1 MSTTTLGPRAY
12 RHARVEKT
20 KNASR
25 RVHRARCG
33 RHRAILEDASAMGAS
48 REDDA
53 LARRMGKI
61 SEKSVN
67 VVVVERPEAREALA
81 RTCLRAMLRERGAF
95 DRVATFEDG
104 TCARVERDD
113 ARDAFC
119 LRETLLERG
128 GDAVEEE
135 EAAVEALSEDIA
147 CVVRAFASVVPR
159 REGEGVKATLSLL
172 RSTLCSRLHVD
183 VTSARLMV
191 TYCGASTEICDETTS
206 AVIAAANAGGG
217 NVFSDALKGAA
228 ERLAPPRECGE
239 CAVALLKGERWRY
252 DDGTT
257 SRGRAIVHRSPAI
270 DERATEPDDRWR
282 LTLKLDVER
291 FGEE

>member
-1 MSTTTLGPRAY
+1 MWWMRSSSSEYTSPRGRRCSAPKTE
-12 RHARVEKT
+12 RSVIVARGGDSE
-20 KNASR
+20 
-25 RVHRARCG
+25 
-33 RHRAILEDASAMGAS
+33 LAS
-48 REDDA
+48 RE
-53 LARRMGKI
+53 R
-61 SEKSVN
+61 SVRS
-67 VVVVERPEAREALA
+67 VGRSTSPL
-81 RTCLRAMLRERGAF
+81 
-95 DRVATFEDG
+95 
-104 TCARVERDD
+104 ERDD

>member
-1 MSTTTLGPRAY
+1 
-12 RHARVEKT
+12 
-20 KNASR
+20 
-25 RVHRARCG
+25 
-33 RHRAILEDASAMGAS
+33 MGAS

-95 DRVATFEDG
+95 DRVATFEG
-104 TCARVERDD
+104 CVERED
-113 ARDAFC
+113 ARDALS

>member
-1 MSTTTLGPRAY
+1 
-12 RHARVEKT
+12 
-20 KNASR
+20 
-25 RVHRARCG
+25 
-33 RHRAILEDASAMGAS
+33 MGAS
-48 REDDA
+48 SSHDDDDA
-53 LARRMGKI
+53 LARRLGTI
-61 SEKSVN
+61 SDKRVN
-67 VVVVERPEAREALA
+67 VVVVARPEAREALA
-81 RTCLRAMLRERGAF
+81 RTRLRDMLREREAF

-104 TCARVERDD
+104 ACARVEWED
-113 ARDAFC
+113 ARDA
-119 LRETLLERG
+119 LSLGALA
-128 GDAVEEE
+128 GDDAAEEE
-135 EAAVEALSEDIA
+135 TEAVRVLSEDVA
-147 CVVRAFASVVPR
+147 RVVRAFASVVPR
-159 REGEGVKATLSLL
+159 REGEGIKATLSLL
-172 RSTLCSRLHVD
+172 RTTLCSRLHVD

-239 CAVALLKGERWRY
+239 GAVALLKGERWRY

-257 SRGRAIVHRSPAI
+257 SKGRAIVHRSPAI
-270 DERATEPDDRWR
+270 DERANDPDDRWR

>member
-1 MSTTTLGPRAY
+1 MSARPHAFDAPSAR
-12 RHARVEKT
+12 ARVDRSSNGST
-20 KNASR
+20 RA
-25 RVHRARCG
+25 HRARCG
-33 RHRAILEDASAMGAS
+33 RRGAILERERAMGAS
-48 REDDA
+48 SSQDE
-53 LARRMGKI
+53 LVRRLGKI
-61 SEKSVN
+61 SDKNVN
-67 VVVVERPEAREALA
+67 VVVVERPEAREALV
-81 RTCLRAMLRERGAF
+81 RTCLRELLREREAF

-104 TCARVERDD
+104 ACARVEWED
-113 ARDAFC
+113 ARDAFA
-119 LRETLLERG
+119 LRELAGEDA
-128 GDAVEEE
+128 GDEAEAVR
-135 EAAVEALSEDIA
+135 ALSEDIA
-147 CVVRAFASVVPR
+147 RVVRAFASVVPR
-159 REGEGVKATLSLL
+159 REGEGIKATLSLL
-172 RSTLCSRLHVD
+172 RTTLCSRLHVD

-239 CAVALLKGERWRY
+239 GAVALLKGERWRY

-257 SRGRAIVHRSPAI
+257 SKGRAIVHRSPAI
-270 DERATEPDDRWR
+270 DERANDPDDRWR

>member
-1 MSTTTLGPRAY
+1 M
-12 RHARVEKT
+12 
-20 KNASR
+20 
-25 RVHRARCG
+25 
-33 RHRAILEDASAMGAS
+33 
-48 REDDA
+48 
-53 LARRMGKI
+53 
-61 SEKSVN
+61 
-67 VVVVERPEAREALA
+67 
-81 RTCLRAMLRERGAF
+81 
-95 DRVATFEDG
+95 
-104 TCARVERDD
+104 
-113 ARDAFC
+113 
-119 LRETLLERG
+119 
-128 GDAVEEE
+128 EEE

-147 CVVRAFASVVPR
+147 CVVRAFACVVPR